1 MIYTKHTWKH
11 LNTRRSLSLT
21 SHLGLFIRC
30 SFSAENI
37 HFFLLFQIS
46 MFVSQSWFLFVQHGL
61 QLWLNLVEISYRFS
75 HRCSEAANTNH
86 IQMCVTKKTQ
96 RNCKTT
102 EVNLFHCCT
111 NRRLKYK
118 RLCRSIIHIC
128 TITER
133 LLSHTNARLRSF
145 DLLKMT
151 PHVSSR
157 SSLVLYTES

>member
-37 HFFLLFQIS
+37 HFFFFFYFFKFLCLYLKADF
-46 MFVSQSWFLFVQHGL
+46 FLCNTVSSYDWILWRSVTDSHIAALRL
-61 QLWLNLVEISYRFS
+61 Q
-75 HRCSEAANTNH
+75 
-86 IQMCVTKKTQ
+86 TQ
-96 RNCKTT
+96 TTFCKTT

-133 LLSHTNARLRSF
+133 LLSHTNAQLRSF